1 MGKKPM
7 RRKKSRKPRKQA
19 QPSKSPPVSV
29 TAPALIAPALA
40 VWEDDFDRLSNS
52 VVDLLQQGDLD
63 AAEQACAQLR
73 EHYPDD
79 IDWMERTGMVHEAR
93 GHYANA
99 AEHYRMALAFTEQP
113 EQASHFE
120 DEGRQ
125 WYRDRIEEM
134 ERLASQAER
143 RHL

>member
-1 MGKKPM
+1 L
-7 RRKKSRKPRKQA
+7 
-19 QPSKSPPVSV
+19 
-29 TAPALIAPALA
+29 TAPALA

-52 VVDLLQQGDLD
+52 VVDLLRQGDLD
-63 AAEQACAQLR
+63 GAERACAQLR

-93 GHYANA
+93 GHYADA

-125 WYRDRIEEM
+125 WYRDRIAEM
-134 ERLASQAER
+134 ERLASQA
-143 RHL
+143 